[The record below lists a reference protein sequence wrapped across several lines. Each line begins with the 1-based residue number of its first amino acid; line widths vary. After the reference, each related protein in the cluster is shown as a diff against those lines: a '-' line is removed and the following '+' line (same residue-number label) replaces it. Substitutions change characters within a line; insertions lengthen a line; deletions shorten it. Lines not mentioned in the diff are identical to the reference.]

1 MPPPLHLGATT
12 RRACWC
18 VRVRAVV
25 RSERRRSSGSARH
38 THRPARPSRLRRW
51 EARHGATRG
60 AAEHPPRAAG
70 EGVARSKL
78 VVHQRLGGRARPPAC
93 AQRRAGCSSQAAQAD
108 GCQAGGKCGAG
119 SNGREA
125 TSSARWTA
133 VSTDTT
139 RARRIDR
146 CCSPCGR
153 CVRRAPNGGVSSSAR
168 VPAVRRRDQAAPLS
182 RS

>member
-12 RRACWC
+12 RRTCWC
-18 VRVRAVV
+18 VRVRAVL

-93 AQRRAGCSSQAAQAD
+93 AQRRVGCSSQAAQLT
-108 GCQAGGKCGAG
+108 GA
-119 SNGREA
+119 RLEA
-125 TSSARWTA
+125 SVGLVRTAERPPSSARWTA

-139 RARRIDR
+139 RARRSDR

-168 VPAVRRRDQAAPLS
+168 VPA
-182 RS
+182 RSAT

>member
-12 RRACWC
+12 SVTRRTCWC

-60 AAEHPPRAAG
+60 AAEHPPRATG

-93 AQRRAGCSSQAAQAD
+93 AQRRVGCSSQAAQLTGARLEASVGLVRTAERPPRALSGLLYPPTLQERVGPID
-108 GCQAGGKCGAG
+108 AAHLAVDACAGRQTVA
-119 SNGREA
+119 
-125 TSSARWTA
+125 SAA
-133 VSTDTT
+133 QHEYHAFVDVT
-139 RARRIDR
+139 R
-146 CCSPCGR
+146 
-153 CVRRAPNGGVSSSAR
+153 
-168 VPAVRRRDQAAPLS
+168 PLP
-182 RS
+182 

>member
-1 MPPPLHLGATT
+1 MPPPLHLGATTSVT

-78 VVHQRLGGRARPPAC
+78 VVHQRLGGRARPRAC
-93 AQRRAGCSSQAAQAD
+93 AQRRVGCSSHAAQLT
-108 GCQAGGKCGAG
+108 GA
-119 SNGREA
+119 RLEA
-125 TSSARWTA
+125 SVGLVRTA
-133 VSTDTT
+133 E
-139 RARRIDR
+139 R
-146 CCSPCGR
+146 P
-153 CVRRAPNGGVSSSAR
+153 RRAPGGPLYPPTPQERVGPIGAAHLAVDACAGRQMVASAAQHEYQPFGDVTR
-168 VPAVRRRDQAAPLS
+168 PLP
-182 RS
+182 